1 MVTCSGLERKLP
13 CTVTPEPMLTRSSDW
28 VEFALIYE
36 NNLDSVKNI
45 SEELDAYG
53 PFSIKKR
60 PGSHT
65 ECSITGVLCFQSREC
80 VILFTH
86 SDMEEA
92 GFSIKDYQISRRD
105 EASTRKHWREEMYP
119 SRESF

>member
-45 SEELDAYG
+45 SEELEAYG
-53 PFSIKKR
+53 PFSIKKKAR
-60 PGSHT
+60 FSYR
-65 ECSITGVLCFQSREC
+65 VLDYWRT
-80 VILFTH
+80 LL
-86 SDMEEA
+86 
-92 GFSIKDYQISRRD
+92 SIKG
-105 EASTRKHWREEMYP
+105 MCYP
-119 SRESF
+119 SHAF